1 MPSLLFDESM
11 RKSILVG
18 MMTTLAMSL
27 FVVAET
33 STGPFNI
40 LLPANADPDG
50 KVKVYESGQ
59 ACIKDNDSCKIQKQV
74 IKETRD
80 FCDDFSDSDSE
91 RKCKQ
96 EHDD

>member
-18 MMTTLAMSL
+18 MVTTLAMSL
-27 FVVAET
+27 FVVAAT
-33 STGPFNI
+33 TTGPFNI
-40 LLPANADPDG
+40 LPANADPD
-50 KVKVYESGQ
+50 VKSKTYESGQ
-59 ACIKDNDSCKIQKQV
+59 ACIKDNDGCKIQNQV